1 MSLVWPRCLMRC
13 GFLIIAHRSL
23 TIILNRSI
31 CLTILISNIMVNIKS
46 HDFYTVFDDK
56 KQLFKVSSLF
66 DSLDES
72 EDIVK
77 DLMDSGTFMYVVDE
91 RLSMIWV
98 DIFMMIELLGEYDGG
113 DVKDLA
119 IKCSSLYLKDKVM
132 RLIVD
137 YVNCDSDD
145 YDDSVDP
152 ILSYCSNLIHSGDGN
167 IDYLPLSDMV
177 SLNVGNYMS
186 DDMLKLFDIAKED
199 NRIISILFVLLSRPY
214 VDDYGLFTLT
224 DLLSMMID
232 KGFIGDRDDIVNV
245 LGFILK

>member
-1 MSLVWPRCLMRC
+1 MSLVWPRCLMMC

-113 DVKDLA
+113 DVKNLA

-186 DDMLKLFDIAKED
+186 DDMLKLFDIAKGD

-214 VDDYGLFTLT
+214 VDDYGFFTLT

-232 KGFIGDRDDIVNV
+232 KGFIGDRDDIVNA

>member
-1 MSLVWPRCLMRC
+1 M
-13 GFLIIAHRSL
+13 
-23 TIILNRSI
+23 IILSRYI
-31 CLTILISNIMVNIKS
+31 CLTILIYDIMVNIKS

-119 IKCSSLYLKDKVM
+119 IKCSSLYLRDKVM

-199 NRIISILFVLLSRPY
+199 TSIISILFVLLSRPY
-214 VDDYGLFTLT
+214 VDDYGFFTLS

-232 KGFIGDRDDIVNV
+232 KGFIGDRDDIVNA

>member
-1 MSLVWPRCLMRC
+1 M
-13 GFLIIAHRSL
+13 
-23 TIILNRSI
+23 IILSCDI
-31 CLTILISNIMVNIKS
+31 CLTILIYDIMVNIKS

-119 IKCSSLYLKDKVM
+119 IKCSSLYLRDKVM

-137 YVNCDSDD
+137 YVNFDSDD

-199 NRIISILFVLLSRPY
+199 TRIISILFVLLSRPY
-214 VDDYGLFTLT
+214 VDDYGFFTLT

-232 KGFIGDRDDIVNV
+232 KGFIGDRDDIVNA

>member
-1 MSLVWPRCLMRC
+1 
-13 GFLIIAHRSL
+13 
-23 TIILNRSI
+23 
-31 CLTILISNIMVNIKS
+31 MVNIKS

-119 IKCSSLYLKDKVM
+119 IKCSSFYLKDKVM

-214 VDDYGLFTLT
+214 VDDYGFFTLT
-224 DLLSMMID
+224 DLLFMMVD
-232 KGFIGDRDDIVNV
+232 KGFIGDRDDIVNA

>member
-1 MSLVWPRCLMRC
+1 M
-13 GFLIIAHRSL
+13 
-23 TIILNRSI
+23 IILSCDI
-31 CLTILISNIMVNIKS
+31 CLTILIYDIMVNIKS

-119 IKCSSLYLKDKVM
+119 IKCSSLYLRDKVM

-152 ILSYCSNLIHSGDGN
+152 ILSYCSNLIHSGDEN

-199 NRIISILFVLLSRPY
+199 TSIISILFVLLSRPY
-214 VDDYGLFTLT
+214 VDDYGFFTLS

-232 KGFIGDRDDIVNV
+232 KGFIGYRDDIVNA

>member
-1 MSLVWPRCLMRC
+1 
-13 GFLIIAHRSL
+13 
-23 TIILNRSI
+23 
-31 CLTILISNIMVNIKS
+31 MVNIKS

-119 IKCSSLYLKDKVM
+119 IKCSSLYLRDKVM

-152 ILSYCSNLIHSGDGN
+152 ILSYCSNLIHSGYGN

-199 NRIISILFVLLSRPY
+199 TRIISILFVLLSRPY
-214 VDDYGLFTLT
+214 VDDYGFFTLT

-232 KGFIGDRDDIVNV
+232 KGFIDDRDDIVNA

>member
-1 MSLVWPRCLMRC
+1 M
-13 GFLIIAHRSL
+13 
-23 TIILNRSI
+23 IILSCDI
-31 CLTILISNIMVNIKS
+31 CLTILIYDIMVNIKS

-119 IKCSSLYLKDKVM
+119 IKCSSLYLRDKVM

-199 NRIISILFVLLSRPY
+199 TRIISILFVLLSRPY
-214 VDDYGLFTLT
+214 VDDYVFFTLT

-232 KGFIGDRDDIVNV
+232 KGFIGDRDDIVNA

>member
-1 MSLVWPRCLMRC
+1 
-13 GFLIIAHRSL
+13 
-23 TIILNRSI
+23 
-31 CLTILISNIMVNIKS
+31 MVNIKS

-167 IDYLPLSDMV
+167 IDYMPLSDMV

-199 NRIISILFVLLSRPY
+199 NLIISILFVLLSRPY
-214 VDDYGLFTLT
+214 VDDYGFFTLT

-232 KGFIGDRDDIVNV
+232 KGFIGDRDDIVDA

>member
-1 MSLVWPRCLMRC
+1 M
-13 GFLIIAHRSL
+13 
-23 TIILNRSI
+23 IILSCDI
-31 CLTILISNIMVNIKS
+31 CLTILIYDIMVNIKS

-119 IKCSSLYLKDKVM
+119 IICSSLYLKDKVM

-199 NRIISILFVLLSRPY
+199 TRIISILFVLLSRPY
-214 VDDYGLFTLT
+214 VDDYGFFTLT

-232 KGFIGDRDDIVNV
+232 KGFIGDRDDIVNA

>member
-1 MSLVWPRCLMRC
+1 M
-13 GFLIIAHRSL
+13 
-23 TIILNRSI
+23 IILSCDI
-31 CLTILISNIMVNIKS
+31 CLTILIYDIMVNIKS

-119 IKCSSLYLKDKVM
+119 IKCSSLYLRDKVM

-152 ILSYCSNLIHSGDGN
+152 ILSYCSNLIHSGDEN

-199 NRIISILFVLLSRPY
+199 TSIISILFVLLSRPY
-214 VDDYGLFTLT
+214 VDDYGFFTLS

-232 KGFIGDRDDIVNV
+232 KGFIGDRDDIVNA

>member
-1 MSLVWPRCLMRC
+1 
-13 GFLIIAHRSL
+13 
-23 TIILNRSI
+23 
-31 CLTILISNIMVNIKS
+31 MVNIKS

-119 IKCSSLYLKDKVM
+119 IKCSSLYLRDKVM

-152 ILSYCSNLIHSGDGN
+152 ILSYCSNLIHGGDGN

-199 NRIISILFVLLSRPY
+199 TRIISILFVLLSRPY
-214 VDDYGLFTLT
+214 VDDYGFFTLT

-232 KGFIGDRDDIVNV
+232 KGFIGDRDDIVNA

>member
-1 MSLVWPRCLMRC
+1 M
-13 GFLIIAHRSL
+13 
-23 TIILNRSI
+23 IILSRYIS
-31 CLTILISNIMVNIKS
+31 LTILIYDIMVNIKS

-119 IKCSSLYLKDKVM
+119 IKCSSLYLRDKVM

-199 NRIISILFVLLSRPY
+199 TSIISILFVLLSRPY
-214 VDDYGLFTLT
+214 VDDYGFFTLS

-232 KGFIGDRDDIVNV
+232 KGFIGDRDDIVNA

>member
-46 HDFYTVFDDK
+46 NDFYTVFDDK

>member
-1 MSLVWPRCLMRC
+1 
-13 GFLIIAHRSL
+13 
-23 TIILNRSI
+23 
-31 CLTILISNIMVNIKS
+31 MVNIKS

-119 IKCSSLYLKDKVM
+119 IKCSSLYLRDKVM

-199 NRIISILFVLLSRPY
+199 TRIISILFVLLSRPY
-214 VDDYGLFTLT
+214 VDDYVFFTLT

-232 KGFIGDRDDIVNV
+232 KCFIGDRDDIVNA

>member
-1 MSLVWPRCLMRC
+1 
-13 GFLIIAHRSL
+13 
-23 TIILNRSI
+23 
-31 CLTILISNIMVNIKS
+31 MVNIKS

-77 DLMDSGTFMYVVDE
+77 YLMDSGTFMYVVDE

-119 IKCSSLYLKDKVM
+119 IKCSSFYLKDKVM

-214 VDDYGLFTLT
+214 VDDYGFFTLT

-232 KGFIGDRDDIVNV
+232 KGFIGDRDDIVNA

>member
-1 MSLVWPRCLMRC
+1 M
-13 GFLIIAHRSL
+13 
-23 TIILNRSI
+23 IILSCDI
-31 CLTILISNIMVNIKS
+31 CLTILIYDIMVNIKS

-119 IKCSSLYLKDKVM
+119 IKCSSFYLRDKVM

-199 NRIISILFVLLSRPY
+199 TRIISILFVLLNRPY
-214 VDDYGLFTLT
+214 VDDYGFFTLT

>member
-1 MSLVWPRCLMRC
+1 
-13 GFLIIAHRSL
+13 
-23 TIILNRSI
+23 
-31 CLTILISNIMVNIKS
+31 MVNIKS

-119 IKCSSLYLKDKVM
+119 IKCSSLYLRDKVM

-199 NRIISILFVLLSRPY
+199 TRIISILFVLLSRPY
-214 VDDYGLFTLT
+214 VDDYVFFTLT

-232 KGFIGDRDDIVNV
+232 KGFIGDRDDIVNA

>member
-1 MSLVWPRCLMRC
+1 MSLAWPRCLMRC

-77 DLMDSGTFMYVVDE
+77 DLMDSGTFMYIVDE

-214 VDDYGLFTLT
+214 VDDYGFFTLT

-232 KGFIGDRDDIVNV
+232 KGFIGDRDDIVNA
-245 LGFILK
+245 LGFI

>member
-1 MSLVWPRCLMRC
+1 M
-13 GFLIIAHRSL
+13 
-23 TIILNRSI
+23 IILNRSI

-66 DSLDES
+66 DSLDDS

-199 NRIISILFVLLSRPY
+199 NRLIFFLFVLLSRPY
-214 VDDYGLFTLT
+214 VDDYGFFTLT

-232 KGFIGDRDDIVNV
+232 KGFIGDRDDIVNA

>member
-1 MSLVWPRCLMRC
+1 MTFIRCLM
-13 GFLIIAHRSL
+13 IRS
-23 TIILNRSI
+23 N
-31 CLTILISNIMVNIKS
+31 
-46 HDFYTVFDDK
+46 F
-56 KQLFKVSSLF
+56 FKVSSLF

-77 DLMDSGTFMYVVDE
+77 DLMDSGTFMCVVDE

-98 DIFMMIELLGEYDGG
+98 DIFMMMELLGEYDGG

-214 VDDYGLFTLT
+214 VDDYGFFY
-224 DLLSMMID
+224 SY
-232 KGFIGDRDDIVNV
+232 
-245 LGFILK
+245 

>member
-1 MSLVWPRCLMRC
+1 M
-13 GFLIIAHRSL
+13 
-23 TIILNRSI
+23 IILSCYI
-31 CLTILISNIMVNIKS
+31 CLTILIYDIMVNIKS

-119 IKCSSLYLKDKVM
+119 IKCSSLYLRDKVM

-152 ILSYCSNLIHSGDGN
+152 ILSYCSNLIHSGDEN

-199 NRIISILFVLLSRPY
+199 TSIISILFVLLSRPY
-214 VDDYGLFTLT
+214 VDDYGFFTLT

-232 KGFIGDRDDIVNV
+232 KGFIGDRDDIVNA

>member
-1 MSLVWPRCLMRC
+1 MSLVWLRCLMRC
-13 GFLIIAHRSL
+13 GFLIIVHRSL

-214 VDDYGLFTLT
+214 VDDYGFFTLT

-232 KGFIGDRDDIVNV
+232 KGFIGDRDDMVNA

>member
-1 MSLVWPRCLMRC
+1 
-13 GFLIIAHRSL
+13 
-23 TIILNRSI
+23 
-31 CLTILISNIMVNIKS
+31 MVNIKS

-119 IKCSSLYLKDKVM
+119 IKCSSFYLKDKVM

-152 ILSYCSNLIHSGDGN
+152 ILSYCGNLIHSGDGN

-177 SLNVGNYMS
+177 SLNVGNYMP

-214 VDDYGLFTLT
+214 VDDYGFFTLT

-232 KGFIGDRDDIVNV
+232 KGFIGDRDDIVNA

>member
-1 MSLVWPRCLMRC
+1 M
-13 GFLIIAHRSL
+13 
-23 TIILNRSI
+23 IILSRYI
-31 CLTILISNIMVNIKS
+31 CLTILIYDIMVNIKS

-119 IKCSSLYLKDKVM
+119 IKCSSLYLRDKVM

-152 ILSYCSNLIHSGDGN
+152 ILSYCSNLIHSGDEN

-199 NRIISILFVLLSRPY
+199 TSIISILFVLLSRPY
-214 VDDYGLFTLT
+214 VDDYGFFTLS

-232 KGFIGDRDDIVNV
+232 KGFIGDRDDIVNA

>member
-1 MSLVWPRCLMRC
+1 M
-13 GFLIIAHRSL
+13 
-23 TIILNRSI
+23 IILSCDI
-31 CLTILISNIMVNIKS
+31 CLTILIYDIMVNIKS

-119 IKCSSLYLKDKVM
+119 IKCSSLYLRDKVM

-167 IDYLPLSDMV
+167 IDYLPLSDMA

-186 DDMLKLFDIAKED
+186 DDMLKLFDISKED
-199 NRIISILFVLLSRPY
+199 TRMIYILFVLFSRPY
-214 VDDYGLFTLT
+214 VDDYGFFTLT

-232 KGFIGDRDDIVNV
+232 KGFIGDRDDIVNA

>member
-1 MSLVWPRCLMRC
+1 M
-13 GFLIIAHRSL
+13 
-23 TIILNRSI
+23 IILSCDI
-31 CLTILISNIMVNIKS
+31 CLTILIYDIMVNIKS

-119 IKCSSLYLKDKVM
+119 IKCSSLYLRDKVM

-199 NRIISILFVLLSRPY
+199 THIISILFVLLSRPY
-214 VDDYGLFTLT
+214 VDDYGFFTLT

-232 KGFIGDRDDIVNV
+232 KGFIGDRDDIVNA

>member
-1 MSLVWPRCLMRC
+1 
-13 GFLIIAHRSL
+13 
-23 TIILNRSI
+23 
-31 CLTILISNIMVNIKS
+31 MVNIKS

-119 IKCSSLYLKDKVM
+119 IKCSSFYLKDKVM

-199 NRIISILFVLLSRPY
+199 TRIISILFVLLSRPY
-214 VDDYGLFTLT
+214 VDDYGFFTLT

-232 KGFIGDRDDIVNV
+232 KGFIGDRDDIVNA

>member
-1 MSLVWPRCLMRC
+1 M
-13 GFLIIAHRSL
+13 
-23 TIILNRSI
+23 IILSCDI
-31 CLTILISNIMVNIKS
+31 CLTILIYDIMVNIKS

-119 IKCSSLYLKDKVM
+119 IKCSSLYLRDKVM

-199 NRIISILFVLLSRPY
+199 TRIISILFVLLSRPY
-214 VDDYGLFTLT
+214 VDDYGFLTLT

-232 KGFIGDRDDIVNV
+232 KGFIDYRDDIVNA

>member
-1 MSLVWPRCLMRC
+1 
-13 GFLIIAHRSL
+13 
-23 TIILNRSI
+23 
-31 CLTILISNIMVNIKS
+31 MVNIKS

-77 DLMDSGTFMYVVDE
+77 DLMDSGTFMYIVDE

-98 DIFMMIELLGEYDGG
+98 DIFMMIELLGEYDG
-113 DVKDLA
+113 DDIKDLA
-119 IKCSSLYLKDKVM
+119 IKCSSLYLRDKVM

-214 VDDYGLFTLT
+214 VDDYGFFTLT

-232 KGFIGDRDDIVNV
+232 KGFIGDRDDIVNA